1 MDVQTVAGC
10 LGGTINADSVIR
22 HAAEASLSGLEQFPG
37 YFSILLQIITFDQID
52 VQVRLGAILRL
63 KNIVSRSWSIRKGK
77 QNKIAEVDRQCLRDN
92 LLEALIWQTVPKIRR
107 QLIECF
113 FVVVKG
119 DYNIGV
125 LDGKDTGAAGWPELL
140 PAIMKNFESN
150 EPCRIH
156 GATQALSCVFKAYQ
170 YKKAEQREALVEG
183 TWPCLEQLLVA
194 VVTQNTHRAFELQKE
209 CCKIFYMATELSVVH
224 YVRRQ
229 PVVQAW
235 FSIFFQILDST
246 IPADQVGDG
255 DKEELS
261 SHPLWKAKKWIT
273 HTFFRFF
280 NRFGRPNMVD
290 EPMKPFAL
298 MFYNGFAGAC
308 LDACIKQLKRAS
320 QGEFLSHKVHQM
332 CYQYVEGCINYSKLY
347 KLIKPQQHFLLLES
361 VFPTVCLTAEDLE
374 LWEQDPHEFVRKS
387 HDVYEVFTD
396 PAQAGIN
403 MMIQMVKIRTKGTL
417 DMILAAIVQIVQF
430 YDQAGPAE
438 KNPIHKEAALRF
450 FGSLSKILMMNESY
464 RDAVESM
471 LAKHVFPEFTNP
483 TGFLRAR
490 AAWVVGRFAKVE
502 LKDPSNVQL
511 MLTTGVQAL
520 QDRELPVKLEAAMC
534 ISKLLQNETYLVAS
548 KPIFPMLLDHY
559 FTLVD
564 EIGSEEVI
572 STLSHL
578 IEHIGEDIGPYAT
591 KVCERLQG
599 ILLQL
604 LKAEEDDDDSAFTAL
619 ECVKAINTLLYGLES
634 LPQAY
639 PTMEQICQPILVE
652 LMKPEAMEFMEDTL
666 QMIFCFTYL
675 SPSISPFMWSVLP
688 QLVDLFQQGVIVD
701 YMREMLPTVN
711 AYISKGT
718 DVFVTA
724 REPDYLQVV
733 LSMVTKSFSDENL
746 VFQAKHC
753 TQLMESILAHCKGRI
768 DQVIPGVV
776 TIVGEK
782 LFELGGTG
790 KELQLVLHLC
800 DVLGAAAYYNPQL
813 LISIVQQKGPEFEK
827 KLFNYWLSHL
837 EPMNEEAAAQHQKMA
852 VIGLGSVMRVP
863 RAQLPQ
869 LLLNAMPEVL
879 VLVVKVLK
887 SLKDNEGE
895 EDEGEDE
902 EEGGYDS
909 QEEEEILDLN
919 EDADN
924 EDGDYKQIQAYT
936 EKIQDNLA
944 DILEGDVGEADYET
958 PLDSVDPFMYFAEC
972 TQQMAAN
979 DGFYQQWY
987 EALPFE
993 TQGLLREVLEEAVN
1007 PERTNP
1013 KED

>member
-1 MDVQTVAGC
+1 
-10 LGGTINADSVIR
+10 
-22 HAAEASLSGLEQFPG
+22 
-37 YFSILLQIITFDQID
+37 
-52 VQVRLGAILRL
+52 
-63 KNIVSRSWSIRKGK
+63 
-77 QNKIAEVDRQCLRDN
+77 
-92 LLEALIWQTVPKIRR
+92 
-107 QLIECF
+107 
-113 FVVVKG
+113 
-119 DYNIGV
+119 
-125 LDGKDTGAAGWPELL
+125 
-140 PAIMKNFESN
+140 
-150 EPCRIH
+150 
-156 GATQALSCVFKAYQ
+156 
-170 YKKAEQREALVEG
+170 
-183 TWPCLEQLLVA
+183 
-194 VVTQNTHRAFELQKE
+194 
-209 CCKIFYMATELSVVH
+209 
-224 YVRRQ
+224 
-229 PVVQAW
+229 
-235 FSIFFQILDST
+235 
-246 IPADQVGDG
+246 
-255 DKEELS
+255 
-261 SHPLWKAKKWIT
+261 
-273 HTFFRFF
+273 
-280 NRFGRPNMVD
+280 
-290 EPMKPFAL
+290 
-298 MFYNGFAGAC
+298 
-308 LDACIKQLKRAS
+308 
-320 QGEFLSHKVHQM
+320 
-332 CYQYVEGCINYSKLY
+332 
-347 KLIKPQQHFLLLES
+347 
-361 VFPTVCLTAEDLE
+361 
-374 LWEQDPHEFVRKS
+374 
-387 HDVYEVFTD
+387 
-396 PAQAGIN
+396 
-403 MMIQMVKIRTKGTL
+403 
-417 DMILAAIVQIVQF
+417 
-430 YDQAGPAE
+430 
-438 KNPIHKEAALRF
+438 
-450 FGSLSKILMMNESY
+450 
-464 RDAVESM
+464 
-471 LAKHVFPEFTNP
+471 
-483 TGFLRAR
+483 
-490 AAWVVGRFAKVE
+490 
-502 LKDPSNVQL
+502 
-511 MLTTGVQAL
+511 
-520 QDRELPVKLEAAMC
+520 
-534 ISKLLQNETYLVAS
+534 
-548 KPIFPMLLDHY
+548 
-559 FTLVD
+559 
-564 EIGSEEVI
+564 
-572 STLSHL
+572 
-578 IEHIGEDIGPYAT
+578 
-591 KVCERLQG
+591 
-599 ILLQL
+599 
-604 LKAEEDDDDSAFTAL
+604 
-619 ECVKAINTLLYGLES
+619 
-634 LPQAY
+634 
-639 PTMEQICQPILVE
+639 
-652 LMKPEAMEFMEDTL
+652 MEFMEDTL

-813 LISIVQQKGPEFEK
+813 LVSIVQQKGPEFEK

-895 EDEGEDE
+895 EDEGEDG

-919 EDADN
+919 EDVDN

-944 DILEGDVGEADYET
+944 EILEGDVGEADYET

-993 TQGLLREVLEEAVN
+993 TQGLLREVLVEAVN